1 MLSSKLICI
10 GKHAL
15 RSTSSVHFASIG
27 ALRVH
32 PFSECVR
39 PFASSAKTA
48 QKGNE
53 EEEPTKMRVKRNEK
67 EEGMVKQYM
76 QLIDMCNYRKY
87 YFAERTKALQYSNI
101 LLTPGEL
108 SSAVN
113 YMYRLGLNRM
123 ILQTYNYYER
133 SKALALFNTVSVKYA
148 MLSAAQLK
156 DSEKVHTIYNSI
168 MQYRTN
174 NLILRSTYV
183 RCLLSLREVKE
194 ASALIE
200 EIKTSSQYRNRN
212 VTSTNDLYT
221 NAILG
226 FYEGESYSHCL
237 QLFKSIRPAGEYM
250 PDTHSPE
257 WKQIQNSK
265 CYSSVIGSCFRLGDF
280 AATQYFYH
288 ESRKMGVF
296 PNYRESLMVAESFI
310 RTGAGEK
317 RLEELRHDASAC
329 KGIPEG
335 EKERYLRSKSSV
347 EEWRKAIRQVF
358 LAWHFNTP
366 HRPKFDPRSS
376 SICLYQESNGD
387 VANSLC
393 FVAGLYDVAHFSNRD
408 LANCKLV
415 VKLGANQKGLTQIV
429 DFLEKDIYPILPYTQ
444 EDNRIVVYVPDVQQW
459 INTRKLLDL
468 ALK

>member
-1 MLSSKLICI
+1 
-10 GKHAL
+10 
-15 RSTSSVHFASIG
+15 
-27 ALRVH
+27 
-32 PFSECVR
+32 
-39 PFASSAKTA
+39 
-48 QKGNE
+48 
-53 EEEPTKMRVKRNEK
+53 
-67 EEGMVKQYM
+67 
-76 QLIDMCNYRKY
+76 
-87 YFAERTKALQYSNI
+87 
-101 LLTPGEL
+101 
-108 SSAVN
+108 
-113 YMYRLGLNRM
+113 MYRLGLNRM

-156 DSEKVHTIYNSI
+156 DAEKVHTIYNSI

-174 NLILRSTYV
+174 NLILRCTSSPYAFIPLATYV

-200 EIKTSSQYRNRN
+200 EIKASPQYRNRS

-296 PNYRESLMVAESFI
+296 PNYRESLMVAESFV
-310 RTGAGEK
+310 RTGTGEK

-335 EKERYLRSKSSV
+335 ER
-347 EEWRKAIRQVF
+347 
-358 LAWHFNTP
+358 
-366 HRPKFDPRSS
+366 
-376 SICLYQESNGD
+376 
-387 VANSLC
+387 
-393 FVAGLYDVAHFSNRD
+393 
-408 LANCKLV
+408 
-415 VKLGANQKGLTQIV
+415 
-429 DFLEKDIYPILPYTQ
+429 
-444 EDNRIVVYVPDVQQW
+444 
-459 INTRKLLDL
+459 
-468 ALK
+468 